1 MNYAEDRLDRK
12 ARGTGLWD
20 DFQQALRQNDN
31 VLLGRTLRDVGWIRH
46 AVFHYSQGDVGDYA
60 QMTELAGFPEIGVLA
75 LLHYRNRGSLHPMPQ
90 ERQPHPVMDD
100 PSWLQQRAPQGHCG
114 CGLDGCGQSLC
125 AVPMIGLKPV
135 LEALETY
142 TQSLAKRTM
151 PTAHEV
157 LTAMSSWN
165 YTNITCSDDVPEL
178 LQFWKEDSSN
188 YRSLSP
194 VLQLLLLK
202 QLYLVLPTLAAEAVV
217 QLQVNQRQMAID
229 FKSHN
234 AYYVLIQSVV
244 LGERIKLH
252 RRKSMPAYHVPVWDV
267 LWGHDGRHGQA
278 RPWGTAPADSMAHFA
293 KCLEACNTNESV
305 PNLLLATSSH
315 RPLFVVGDSHVLS
328 TAWQTIR
335 LPDGEYRTL
344 VPVIVTGLKAWHCRP
359 ETQFFTHSL
368 LQVLLQRLSPT
379 DSILLSAGEIDCR
392 EGLGGPQLEGY
403 TAVGEHHVE
412 TTVREFV
419 TALSLLRP
427 ALNIWVLPVCPRLH
441 HSDKNDKAV
450 GRAARRQVTQLW
462 NE

>member
-188 YRSLSP
+188 Y
-194 VLQLLLLK
+194 
-202 QLYLVLPTLAAEAVV
+202 A
-217 QLQVNQRQMAID
+217 NQ
-229 FKSHN
+229 
-234 AYYVLIQSVV
+234 
-244 LGERIKLH
+244 
-252 RRKSMPAYHVPVWDV
+252 
-267 LWGHDGRHGQA
+267 
-278 RPWGTAPADSMAHFA
+278 
-293 KCLEACNTNESV
+293 
-305 PNLLLATSSH
+305 
-315 RPLFVVGDSHVLS
+315 
-328 TAWQTIR
+328 
-335 LPDGEYRTL
+335 
-344 VPVIVTGLKAWHCRP
+344 
-359 ETQFFTHSL
+359 TQ
-368 LQVLLQRLSPT
+368 
-379 DSILLSAGEIDCR
+379 
-392 EGLGGPQLEGY
+392 
-403 TAVGEHHVE
+403 
-412 TTVREFV
+412 
-419 TALSLLRP
+419 
-427 ALNIWVLPVCPRLH
+427 
-441 HSDKNDKAV
+441 
-450 GRAARRQVTQLW
+450 
-462 NE
+462 